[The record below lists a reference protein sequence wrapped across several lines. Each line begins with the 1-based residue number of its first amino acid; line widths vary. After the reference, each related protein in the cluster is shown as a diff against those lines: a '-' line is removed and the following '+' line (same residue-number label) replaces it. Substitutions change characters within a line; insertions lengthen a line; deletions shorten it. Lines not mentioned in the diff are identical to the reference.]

1 MEKGLSTA
9 DGNVSGKCIF
19 KIYHS
24 EENQGSAI
32 FEKIT
37 DKHLY
42 YDTFDKMRV
51 SLAVQIISNSVAQGI
66 EKVLDS
72 GIFDDEDEKQEAK
85 NSIVFLKNMNDLF
98 DILNAKLLTD
108 ENPLKRGVSSQN
120 IEALIEF
127 SYYVSC
133 IESLGASRVFWITGL
148 QQTVNAV
155 IQLVEKKIVTD
166 AGFVLF
172 TRRLNQDALEN
183 LFGLIRAH
191 GGNNRNPSLLEF
203 LRTLSKIMTSSLDIN
218 FGDSN
223 CLREADTKIQLLDI
237 KSEIKSDEAGA
248 DEWVDVDDE
257 VQFMLVIY
265 SNFLEAK
272 RSQTHHFSQF
282 FFKRVNQTLKFKI
295 N

>member
-1 MEKGLSTA
+1 MSTA
-9 DGNVSGKCIF
+9 DGNVSGKCIY

-32 FEKIT
+32 FDKIT

-51 SLAVQIISNSVAQGI
+51 SLAVQIISFSVAQGI
-66 EKVLDS
+66 EKMLDS
-72 GIFDDEDEKQEAK
+72 DIFDDDEEKLEAK
-85 NSIVFLKNMNDLF
+85 NAVVVLKNMNDLF
-98 DILNAKLLTD
+98 DILNAKVCTD

-120 IEALIEF
+120 IDALIEF

-133 IESLGASRVFWITGL
+133 IESLGASKVFWITGL

-155 IQLVEKKIVTD
+155 IQLYEMKVVID
-166 AGFVLF
+166 ADFVIF

-203 LRTLSKIMTSSLDIN
+203 LRTLSKIMTSSLNIN

-223 CLREADTKIQLLDI
+223 CLREADSKIQLLDL
-237 KSEIKSDEAGA
+237 KPDEAVVN
-248 DEWVDVDDE
+248 EWIDVDDE
-257 VQFMLVIY
+257 VQIMLTIH
-265 SNFLEAK
+265 SNVLKDKMLQHTSFVSIFLETSYLNLQLT
-272 RSQTHHFSQF
+272 RLDRFS
-282 FFKRVNQTLKFKI
+282 I
-295 N
+295 